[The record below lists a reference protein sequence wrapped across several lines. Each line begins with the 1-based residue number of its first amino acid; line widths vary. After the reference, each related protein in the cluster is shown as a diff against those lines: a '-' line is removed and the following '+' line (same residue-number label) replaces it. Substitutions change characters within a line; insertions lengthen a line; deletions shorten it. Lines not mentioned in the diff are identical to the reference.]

1 MADRSHIDVRARLIW
16 LGLERQ
22 LVSIFLVDVVFTK
35 IVDRFPQA
43 LHCFIRTPAGIRL
56 NALAPSPQDKNR
68 GTQFGPKVHCAH
80 RFLQSVG
87 PDFGIVCRK
96 GPVSEDGMKEQRDSS
111 HRND

>member
-1 MADRSHIDVRARLIW
+1 SQTLPTPPSSPLFPYTTLFRS
-16 LGLERQ
+16 
-22 LVSIFLVDVVFTK
+22 
-35 IVDRFPQA
+35 FPQA